1 MALGRKLAY
10 NVAVNVVMKVASTA
24 LALIGIGLMTRYLGT
39 AGFGAYATVLAFFAL
54 FVAFADFG
62 LYQVT
67 ARNIGK
73 QSPKEEQHTIERI
86 FTLRAIISLGILTI
100 AALIVPFLPYE
111 ENIRFAII
119 LIGIAFFFSS
129 GYGLLNGVF
138 QKHLRMDLVVIT
150 EFFGKVLQVGWIAGV
165 MYFDAGFT
173 WLIAGVLV
181 AMVFNFTV
189 ITFLVRR
196 FVILRLVWDPPYW
209 RAFLAQSLPMGIAA
223 IITFFY
229 FKVDMLLLSFLKDDT
244 AVGIYGAA
252 YKIME
257 NLIFFPAMV
266 MGLMLPILSRALAS
280 DRAQF
285 DVFANKT
292 LKVFSV
298 IILPIVVGIL
308 FRADDI
314 MRVVGGADFDFHA
327 SATVLRM
334 TAFALFFIFFG
345 QFFTIL
351 LLVGNLQKRLMV
363 ALAFCAIF
371 NVTGNWLLI
380 PHFSYNAAAAMSV
393 ATEALV
399 VFLSALLVAR
409 HIHYIPRIPQILRI
423 TVATGAM
430 GILLFITQ
438 GIGLFSAIA
447 IAGVTYV
454 TALWATRA
462 ISISELRSIFAKEN
476 REATAA
482 KPAV

>member
-10 NVAVNVVMKVASTA
+10 NVTVNVVMKVASTA
-24 LALIGIGLMTRYLGT
+24 LALVGIGLMTRYLGT

-54 FVAFADFG
+54 FVALEDFG

-73 QSPKEEQHTIERI
+73 QSQQDEQYTIERI
-86 FTLRAIISLGILTI
+86 FTLRAIISLTVLFLAII
-100 AALIVPFLPYE
+100 SVPFLPYTY
-111 ENIRFAII
+111 NIRFAII

-129 GYGLLNGVF
+129 GYGLLNSVF

-165 MYFDAGFT
+165 MYFDAGFI
-173 WLIAGVLV
+173 WLV
-181 AMVFNFTV
+181 AGIIVAMAFNFTV
-189 ITFLVRR
+189 IAYLARR
-196 FVILRLVWDPPYW
+196 FVKLRLVWDLPYW

-266 MGLMLPILSRALAS
+266 MGLMLPILSRTLTS
-280 DRAQF
+280 NRAQF
-285 DVFANKT
+285 NLFANKT

-298 IILPIVVGIL
+298 IILPILVGIL

-314 MRVVGGADFDFHA
+314 MRIVGGTHFDFHA

-351 LLVGNLQKRLMV
+351 LLVGNLQKRLMI
-363 ALAFCAIF
+363 ALTICALF
-371 NVTGNWLLI
+371 NVTGNWVLI

-393 ATEALV
+393 ATEGLV
-399 VFLSALLVAR
+399 VLLSATLVAR
-409 HIHYIPRIPQILRI
+409 HIRYTPHIPQLLRI
-423 TVATGAM
+423 LIATGAM
-430 GILLFITQ
+430 GAALFITQ
-438 GIGLFSAIA
+438 DVGLFYAIIIAAITYAIA
-447 IAGVTYV
+447 
-454 TALWATRA
+454 LWTTRA
-462 ISISELRSIFAKEN
+462 ISINELRSIFAKDEHTSQIT
-476 REATAA
+476 EST
-482 KPAV
+482 V